1 MVLKRGPIR
10 GSNPAHGDA
19 KRKSAVTQSAEV
31 FALPLWVGRAPRGLA
46 QRFYFNAYTDRASP
60 TAFGTIRRPPAK
72 SATTNPTKAAAD
84 IQTPG
89 GFDWSHQKPDP
100 ERHQRQHQRCESIL
114 VRKKSVSDRGG
125 LVAEDHEVEHLQKIA
140 TRDPNDVQDFG
151 PTLCTMHEEL
161 NVTRPRSDHWMHHF

>member
-1 MVLKRGPIR
+1 MGGARTSGVGPTLLFQCLHR
-10 GSNPAHGDA
+10 
-19 KRKSAVTQSAEV
+19 
-31 FALPLWVGRAPRGLA
+31 PRE
-46 QRFYFNAYTDRASP
+46 P

-140 TRDPNDVQDFG
+140 TGDPNDVQDFG